1 MICILEVL
9 LDSSTELI
17 ELKVFLNQAS
27 IIILKSTA
35 FEHNRQRLLVCIL
48 WELNSGTDIT
58 EDNQLEIEVI
68 LPVAVLPP
76 LNVDLCDI

>member
-1 MICILEVL
+1 MICILKVL
-9 LDSSTELI
+9 LDSSIELI
-17 ELKVFLNQAS
+17 KLKVFLNQAS

-35 FEHNRQRLLVCIL
+35 FEHNRQCLLICIL
-48 WELNSGTDIT
+48 WELNSSTDIS
-58 EDNQLEIEVI
+58 EDNQLEIKVI

>member
-1 MICILEVL
+1 VIYILEVL

-35 FEHNRQRLLVCIL
+35 FEHNRQRLLIYIL
-48 WELNSGTDIT
+48 WELNSSTDIT
-58 EDNQLEIEVI
+58 EDNQLQIKVI

-76 LNVDLCDI
+76 FNVDLCDI

>member
-1 MICILEVL
+1 VICILEVL

-17 ELKVFLNQAS
+17 EFEVFLNQAS

-35 FEHNRQRLLVCIL
+35 FEYNRQYLLVCIL
-48 WELNSGTDIT
+48 RELNSSTDIT

-68 LPVAVLPP
+68 LPVTILLP
-76 LNVDLCDI
+76 LNIDLCDI

>member
-9 LDSSTELI
+9 LNSSTELI
-17 ELKVFLNQAS
+17 KLEVFLNQAS

-35 FEHNRQRLLVCIL
+35 FKYNRQRLLIYIL
-48 WELNSGTDIT
+48 WELNSSTDIT
-58 EDNQLEIEVI
+58 EDNQLKIEVI
-68 LPVAVLPP
+68 LPVTVLLL

>member
-35 FEHNRQRLLVCIL
+35 FKHNRQRLLVCIL
-48 WELNSGTDIT
+48 WELNSSTDIT

-68 LPVAVLPP
+68 LSVAVLPP